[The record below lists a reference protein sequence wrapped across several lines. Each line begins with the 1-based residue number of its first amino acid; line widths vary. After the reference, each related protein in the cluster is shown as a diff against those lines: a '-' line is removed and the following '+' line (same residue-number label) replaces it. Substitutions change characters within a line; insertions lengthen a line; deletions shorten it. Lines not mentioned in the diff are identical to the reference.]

1 MEIENRNPL
10 RFKIVR
16 TNPDSLKYEFAN
28 DVIITYDRENFY
40 IQLGQIAPPHIS
52 GQEDLENVT
61 LLGSI
66 ESPAVSRLV
75 IDKAYLP
82 ILIRTLQENLAKHQS
97 MQKPAVTVQS
107 SSPHPPQGE

>member
-1 MEIENRNPL
+1 MEMENRHPL

-16 TNPDSLKYEFAN
+16 TNPENMKYEFSN

-40 IQLGQIAPPHIS
+40 LQFGQIAPPQIT

-66 ESPAVSRLV
+66 ESPAVCRLV
-75 IDKAYLP
+75 FDKAYVP
-82 ILIRTLQENLAKHQS
+82 ILIRALQENLAKQNAVQ
-97 MQKPAVTVQS
+97 QKSKNLDTQTIEEKP
-107 SSPHPPQGE
+107 E